1 MHVCKGA
8 NTGRG
13 PRPGVLSRLQMG
25 GAPLAGSALVISSFP
40 VSMAPPHLHP
50 SPSSLPRTDI
60 KLPLCDSGEK
70 GPEFQVNFCQ
80 DKFPFRTKEKRGEGS
95 SLFTPSQ
102 VVEEGQVTIPGSS
115 PTSWGD
121 GSLCL
126 AHPGIR
132 EALQGLQKSG
142 ELGTWPWI
150 PEYPQAQS

>member
-1 MHVCKGA
+1 
-8 NTGRG
+8 
-13 PRPGVLSRLQMG
+13 MG

-50 SPSSLPRTDI
+50 SPSSFPRTDI

-80 DKFPFRTKEKRGEGS
+80 DKFPFRAKDKRGEGS

-132 EALQGLQKSG
+132 AALQGLQKSG
-142 ELGTWPWI
+142 ELGTWPRI